1 MKRLSIWLTL
11 CSLAAG
17 CTTVSVT
24 ADNGARVEVRTDRV
38 VSTLPVRA
46 EGNTVPLV
54 P

>member
-1 MKRLSIWLTL
+1 MKRLSILL
-11 CSLAAG
+11 ILLSLAG
-17 CTTVSVT
+17 CTTVTVT
-24 ADNGARVEVRTDRV
+24 ADNGARVDVRTDRM